1 MRKLLLFVYL
11 LEPKKAKI
19 KSMPDLKR
27 FFLPFLCLLILTVSC
42 SRRKS
47 TVLIDSWS
55 DSEIVSPGYDRLLV
69 IGVSPNP
76 ERRKIFEEDMV
87 KDLKKRGVEAVSWL
101 ETASPEEEVTPETF
115 AKYFKVEDLDAVLIT
130 RVLSV
135 QELPKTIPSNKN
147 ETPPSELYDNFY
159 NYYEHVRVKAQNPTD
174 FESGT
179 AVFLETHLYDTGD
192 ASLVWAGQ
200 SKSLVMD
207 KPRLVIQDIAKVVVK
222 TLVDAGIV
230 N

>member
-1 MRKLLLFVYL
+1 M
-11 LEPKKAKI
+11 
-19 KSMPDLKR
+19 SDLKR
-27 FFLPFLCLLILTVSC
+27 VLLPFLCMLILTVSC
-42 SRRKS
+42 SRRQS

-55 DSEIVSPGYDRLLV
+55 DSEIVSPGYERLLV

-87 KDLKKRGVEAVSWL
+87 KDLKKRGVEAISWL
-101 ETASPEEEVTPETF
+101 ETVSPDEEVTPETF
-115 AKYFKVEDLDAVLIT
+115 DKYFRVEDLDAVLLT
-130 RVLSV
+130 RVLNV
-135 QELPKTIPSNKN
+135 EELPKTIPSNKN
-147 ETPPSELYDNFY
+147 KTPPSELYDNFY

-200 SKSLVMD
+200 SKSLVMN
-207 KPRLVIQDIAKVVVK
+207 KPRIVIRDIAKVVVQ
-222 TLVDAGIV
+222 TFAEEGII